1 MVVPGLIFTNC
12 TLFYQLF
19 SLLERSII
27 FGSYKMSHIS
37 NFYAKYINIYPYY
50 GSSAVDVLYFIS
62 MMVFQSFK
70 LMSNKFKDN
79 NIQVNCLDIQKC
91 LSLTNNESVDIYM
104 EMYFSNFIYIRKKK
118 YQIKSYEKVCQILLI
133 NVKRNTMG
141 ISRMDDPE
149 TQEILG
155 QDTEQR

>member
-1 MVVPGLIFTNC
+1 MEEETFVYTCILKTSIRSTTSLFWKKKFDMVVPGLIFTNC

-50 GSSAVDVLYFIS
+50 GSSAVGVLYFIS

-79 NIQVNCLDIQKC
+79 NIQVNCL
-91 LSLTNNESVDIYM
+91 SLTNNESVDIYM
-104 EMYFSNFIYIRKKK
+104 EMYFSNFI
-118 YQIKSYEKVCQILLI
+118 
-133 NVKRNTMG
+133 
-141 ISRMDDPE
+141 
-149 TQEILG
+149 
-155 QDTEQR
+155 